1 LIPSAVCIPVIST
14 VVKLSLS
21 VVTCTL
27 TFELCTLP
35 DLALLPSWSGPPK
48 LRPLSMVLAGLN
60 ADSGLAMRGCPDPMS
75 TERSEFGVGG

>member
-1 LIPSAVCIPVIST
+1 MRTRLTFEKTLSLIPSGVCIPVIST

-35 DLALLPSWSGPPK
+35 DLALFASWSAPPK
-48 LRPLSMVLAGLN
+48 LRPLSMVVAGLST
-60 ADSGLAMRGCPDPMS
+60 DSGLDMRG
-75 TERSEFGVGG
+75 